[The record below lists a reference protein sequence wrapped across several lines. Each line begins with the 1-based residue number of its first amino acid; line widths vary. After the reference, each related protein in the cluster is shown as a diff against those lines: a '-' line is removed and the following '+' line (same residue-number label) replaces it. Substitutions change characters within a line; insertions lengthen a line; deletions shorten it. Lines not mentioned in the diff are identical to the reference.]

1 WLVSPDNPLVA
12 RVTVNR
18 AWSQLFGQGLVTS
31 EEDFGLRSEAPSHPG
46 LLDWLAVEFVE
57 SGWSTKHLLRL
68 IVTSETYR
76 QSSRRR
82 GDVDPSNRLLAR
94 GPRFRMTAE
103 MIRDHALAASGLL
116 SLGLGGP
123 PVYPPQPGGLWRQI
137 GRNEPKYVTATGA
150 DRFRRGIY
158 VIWRRAAPY
167 PSFVLFD
174 GPDRASC
181 HPTRSRTNTPMQA
194 LALLN
199 DQGFVE
205 AALGLARLGASRD
218 EAPSQA
224 LAWAFRRVLARK
236 PNPSELA
243 FLEDALSEEER
254 RFEADPESAR
264 KIVDGSPAVPVD
276 AGLDRAR
283 VAAWFQVA
291 TILLNLDE
299 AVSKG

>member
-1 WLVSPDNPLVA
+1 
-12 RVTVNR
+12 
-18 AWSQLFGQGLVTS
+18 
-31 EEDFGLRSEAPSHPG
+31 
-46 LLDWLAVEFVE
+46 
-57 SGWSTKHLLRL
+57 
-68 IVTSETYR
+68 
-76 QSSRRR
+76 
-82 GDVDPSNRLLAR
+82 
-94 GPRFRMTAE
+94 
-103 MIRDHALAASGLL
+103 L

-123 PVYPPQPGGLWRQI
+123 HILCDPPGGLWRQI

-205 AALGLARLGASRD
+205 AALGLARLGASRE
-218 EAPSQA
+218 EAPAQA